1 MIDKQRMLDSFLEL
15 IRIDSESGNE
25 LAVCERLVEKLKA
38 IPGTEVRTEAAGD
51 FYKTNGYNIVA
62 WVKGSLPGAP
72 ILLSA
77 HTDTVVPGNGIHP
90 VIEDG
95 IVRTDGT
102 TVLAA
107 DDKAG
112 AAQILEAVT
121 AIKESGT
128 PHRDIEIIFSV
139 GEEQGLYGAKSIDV
153 SKLRARQGYI
163 LDTGG
168 QPGRIVTCQPGQIS
182 FTATVTGR
190 SAHAGN
196 RPEEG
201 ISAIQ
206 AAARAVAN
214 MELLRVDELTT
225 ANIGVFESVYP
236 TNIVPESCF
245 VKGEVRSRSASRLEE
260 HEKHIYQCFKDA
272 CEAAGASL
280 KYEKTVKYLA
290 YDMDLSA
297 PVVAEYVAA
306 CERLGVEPLIEGAGG
321 GSDANI
327 YNQQGMQC
335 IVVGTGMYRNHTSA
349 EILNIEE
356 FGKCAELIFDV
367 LTH

>member
-1 MIDKQRMLDSFLEL
+1 MINRQRMLDQFLEL
-15 IRIDSESGNE
+15 IQIDSESGNE
-25 LAVCERLVEKLKA
+25 LAMSEKLIGLLKA
-38 IPGTEVRTEAAGD
+38 IPGAEVRTEAAGD
-51 FYKTNGYNIVA
+51 FYKTNGCNVIG
-62 WVKGSLPGAP
+62 WIKGSLPGEP

-77 HTDTVVPGNGIHP
+77 HMDTVVPGNGIKP
-90 VIEDG
+90 VVKDG
-95 IVRTDGT
+95 IVSSDGT

-112 AAQILEAVT
+112 IAQIFEAICS
-121 AIKESGT
+121 IKESGT
-128 PHRDIEIIFSV
+128 PHRDIEVIFSV

-153 SKLRARQGYI
+153 SKLHARQGYV

-168 QPGRIVTCQPGQIS
+168 RPGRIVTCQPGQYS
-182 FTATVTGR
+182 FSATITGR

-206 AAARAVAN
+206 TAAKAIAN
-214 MELLRVDELTT
+214 MKLLRVDELTT
-225 ANIGVFESVYP
+225 SNIGVIEANFP

-245 VKGEVRSRSASRLEE
+245 VKGEVRSRSKTRLDEQE
-260 HEKHIYQCFKDA
+260 RHIYQCFEDA
-272 CEAAGASL
+272 CKAAGASL
-280 KYEKTVKYLA
+280 EYEKTVKYLS
-290 YDMDLSA
+290 YEMDLSA

-306 CERLGVEPLIEGAGG
+306 CGRLGVEPLIEGAGG

-327 YNQQGMQC
+327 YNQYGMQC
-335 IVVGTGMYRNHTSA
+335 IVVGTGMYKNHTSA

-356 FGKCAELIFDV
+356 FGKCAEIILDV